1 MIDIY
6 NSGGMQGTTWYHPR
20 TGAKF
25 TIKDMAFDASG
36 EVQVFTTDGRIL
48 SASVMS
54 EYIQSDKPLGSIS
67 KVPPMPKID
76 LSGLDEE
83 TPLTPVNPEPMFDHS
98 LKDIP
103 SPVTKTTPTLAPIQ
117 EDELIISKALKKLVL
132 PEIQNQYV
140 WSQYPE
146 TEINMLVD
154 IMDID
159 KGAIIDYIVK
169 KTFEN
174 GFIEKVKDE
183 YKKFVRSKI
192 IGEEV
197 LETVAD
203 EVPVFQESRVQETR
217 IVSDEDE
224 VPEIIAEEKTK

>member
-1 MIDIY
+1 MFDIY

-48 SASVMS
+48 NTSVMS
-54 EYIQSDKPLGSIS
+54 EYIQSDKPLGNIS
-67 KVPPMPKID
+67 KVPPMQKID

-83 TPLTPVNPEPMFDHS
+83 TPLTPVSSESLLDRS
-98 LKDIP
+98 LKEIP
-103 SPVTKTTPTLAPIQ
+103 STVTKAAPTLAPMQ

-132 PEIQNQYV
+132 PEVQNQYV

-154 IMDID
+154 IMDVD
-159 KGAIIDYIVK
+159 KEAIIDYIVK

-192 IGEEV
+192 VGEEF

-203 EVPVFQESRVQETR
+203 EVQESIVQESRVE
-217 IVSDEDE
+217 SYADE
-224 VPEIIAEEKTK
+224 VEV

>member
-1 MIDIY
+1 MFDIY

-48 SASVMS
+48 NASVMS
-54 EYIQSDKPLGSIS
+54 EYIQSDKPLGNIS
-67 KVPPMPKID
+67 KVPPMQKID

-83 TPLTPVNPEPMFDHS
+83 TPLTPADSQVPANSQWVTSESLLEHS
-98 LKDIP
+98 LREIP
-103 SPVTKTTPTLAPIQ
+103 STVTKATPTLAPMQ

-154 IMDID
+154 IMDVD
-159 KGAIIDYIVK
+159 KEAIIDYIVK

-174 GFIEKVKDE
+174 GFIENVKDE

-192 IGEEV
+192 VGEEV
-197 LETVAD
+197 LETVTV
-203 EVPVFQESRVQETR
+203 EVQESIVQESRV
-217 IVSDEDE
+217 SDADE
-224 VPEIIAEEKTK
+224 VEV